1 MKKIM
6 SITLVA
12 FLMCLLS
19 VSCRNVYIMD
29 MLPEVDDEAPG
40 LADAAPRPV
49 MISSDESLSRM
60 IESRGAYDVEGHTS
74 KMYLFFCPAIAGFS
88 SEVYEEEEYED
99 ELYDFGISFTRTKWN
114 EKKYSFTGRGEK
126 VYFDVD
132 YDDDLRS
139 YSFLQIVKMDGVDID
154 PESPVMKAQDYYV
167 VSKSDGPIIYDE
179 ASSSWQGTTSTYV
192 WMDDNSDESYNLLL
206 VSSGDYFA
214 DGITAGVFIKDPFSA
229 SSGEG
234 PVEVTNP
241 QINFGQANELTEKAD
256 EAIKD
261 MSNDGKVVQLI
272 YKNYSD
278 GKYKVCGTDLSEDT
292 GIGGPVDIEE
302 VNQWG
307 SELKNDNMKWLRI
320 LAEKH
325 DLESGD

>member
-6 SITLVA
+6 SIMLVA

-29 MLPEVDDEAPG
+29 MLPEVDDEDPG

-49 MISSDESLSRM
+49 MISRDESLSRM

-167 VSKSDGPIIYDE
+167 VSKSDGPISYDE

-192 WMDDNSDESYNLLL
+192 WMDRNDGQGYGLLT
-206 VSSGDYFA
+206 VSCGDYFA
-214 DGITAGVFIKDPFSA
+214 DGITAGVLVIDPITIGTGIIA
-229 SSGEG
+229 G
-234 PVEVTNP
+234 VKNP
-241 QINFGQANELTEKAD
+241 QINSGQANELTEKAD

-261 MSNDGKVVQLI
+261 MPNDGKVVQLI

-278 GKYKVCGTDLSEDT
+278 GKYKVCGTDGE
-292 GIGGPVDIEE
+292 GPQAGGPVDIEE

-320 LAEKH
+320 LVEKH
-325 DLESGD
+325 NLESGE

>member
-6 SITLVA
+6 SIMLVA

-29 MLPEVDDEAPG
+29 MLPEVDDEDPG

-49 MISSDESLSRM
+49 MISRDESLSRM

-192 WMDDNSDESYNLLL
+192 WMDRNDGQGYGLLT
-206 VSSGDYFA
+206 VSSGDYYA
-214 DGITAGVFIKDPFSA
+214 DGITAGVLVIDPITIRTGIIA
-229 SSGEG
+229 G
-234 PVEVTNP
+234 VKNP

-261 MSNDGKVVQLI
+261 MSNDGRVQLI

-307 SELKNDNMKWLRI
+307 SELKNDNMKWLRMLI
-320 LAEKH
+320 EKH
-325 DLESGD
+325 NLESGE